1 MKGKMMTKFRPK
13 YITFDLYGT
22 LIKFE
27 MSAMT
32 RRIFAGRVNSEQM
45 DDFLDDFEAYRL
57 DEALGA
63 WKPYRDVIGD
73 ALRRACKR
81 WNLHFD
87 PVEALSIY
95 EAVPTWGPHPDVPA
109 GLAIVAKEYPLVV
122 LSNASDDQIY
132 RNVEKLGAPFHAV
145 FTAEQ
150 ARAYK
155 PRMQAFEYMLDQLGC
170 GPGDIL
176 HVSAS
181 LRYDLMTAHDLRIR
195 NKVYVNR
202 GYEPGNTFFEY
213 TEIKA
218 IDELPGVVGLL
229 EGQRV

>member
-1 MKGKMMTKFRPK
+1 MAKFRPR

-22 LIKFE
+22 LINFG

-32 RRIFAGRVNSEQM
+32 CQIFAGRVISEQM
-45 DDFLDDFEAYRL
+45 NDFLDDFEAYRL

-63 WKPYRDVIGD
+63 WKPYPDLIGN

-81 WNLHFD
+81 WKLHFD
-87 PVEALSIY
+87 PTEALSIY
-95 EAVPTWGPHPDVPA
+95 EAVPTWGPHPDVQE
-109 GLAIVAKEYPLVV
+109 GLAKVAKEYPLVV
-122 LSNASDDQIY
+122 LSNASDDQIH

-145 FTAEQ
+145 FTAQQ

-202 GYEPGNTFFEY
+202 GYEPGNPYFEY
-213 TEIKA
+213 AEIKG
-218 IDELPGVVGLL
+218 IDELPGVVGL
-229 EGQRV
+229 